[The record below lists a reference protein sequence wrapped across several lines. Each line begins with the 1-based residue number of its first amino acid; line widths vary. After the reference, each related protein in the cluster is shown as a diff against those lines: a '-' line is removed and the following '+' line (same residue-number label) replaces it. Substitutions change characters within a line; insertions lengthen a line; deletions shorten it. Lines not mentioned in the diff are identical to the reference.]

1 MQDKSQSSFQVT
13 SQGHTDLSKV
23 AQKASQRIQVKESKV
38 NTLKEQVTDFK
49 FKNASQRF
57 RTRESKSKNVKFKA
71 SQRVTGQGMF

>member
-49 FKNASQRF
+49 FKN
-57 RTRESKSKNVKFKA
+57 ESHRLQVQECKSKISHSGEQVKEC
-71 SQRVTGQGMF
+71 QV